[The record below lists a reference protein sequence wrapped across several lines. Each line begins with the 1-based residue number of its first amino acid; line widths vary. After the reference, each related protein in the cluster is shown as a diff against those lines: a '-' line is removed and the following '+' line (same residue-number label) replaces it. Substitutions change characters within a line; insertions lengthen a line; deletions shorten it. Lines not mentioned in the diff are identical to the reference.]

1 MSLFTLIF
9 LVCFSTNYLYAACE
23 TCGCNKKEKS
33 VKTCIK
39 TGKVCDAKC
48 ENKKNGTCCKGE
60 SKNTSCSKEKTSC
73 SKEKTSCSKE
83 KTSCS
88 KEKTSCNKEKTS
100 CSKEKTSCNKEKTS
114 CSKEKKSEKQSCS
127 KKEVKK
133 CCKSKENNK

>member
-1 MSLFTLIF
+1 MKKTLTSLFTLIF

-23 TCGCNKKEKS
+23 KCGCNKKEKT

-39 TGKVCDAKC
+39 TGKVCDSKC

-60 SKNTSCSKEKTSC
+60 SKKTSCNKEKTSC

-88 KEKTSCNKEKTS
+88 KEKTSCNKEK
-100 CSKEKTSCNKEKTS
+100 
-114 CSKEKKSEKQSCS
+114 KSEKQSCS

-133 CCKSKENNK
+133 CCKSKEKISENNK

>member
-60 SKNTSCSKEKTSC
+60 SKKTSC

-88 KEKTSCNKEKTS
+88 KKKLLVTKKKTS
-100 CSKEKTSCNKEKTS
+100 CSKEKTSCNKEKL
-114 CSKEKKSEKQSCS
+114 SCS
-127 KKEVKK
+127 KKKNLKSNHALKK
-133 CCKSKENNK
+133 K